1 MTVIEQATM
10 HAIQNMPKA
19 LNEIATHIAKQNELL
34 EKQNELLDQ
43 LVNLKATEVHGK

>member
-10 HAIQNMPKA
+10 HALQNLPKA
-19 LNEIATHIAKQNELL
+19 LEKVSEQLAKHNELL

-43 LVNLKATEVHGK
+43 LVNLKATEVHGR